1 VKLARGAHAAEN
13 AGTIVGNDRS
23 LVTQGGF
30 RGDVSLEYCTGT
42 KRSPIGLQWLDD
54 STLMAT
60 ADPLPPADPIF
71 ARLQEQQSWYSQKS
85 REARKAFKFI
95 KVTEI
100 VAAALIPFLTGHVG
114 TSADHGWPGV
124 NYVIGGL
131 GVLITILEGLL
142 HLNQYQEHWT
152 SYRATSEALKHEKF
166 MFQAKAG
173 PYANAVDPRVALAE
187 RIEAVM
193 SQENSQ
199 WVSTQQKAT
208 TGQSSTGQSPTG
220 TR

>member
-1 VKLARGAHAAEN
+1 
-13 AGTIVGNDRS
+13 
-23 LVTQGGF
+23 
-30 RGDVSLEYCTGT
+30 
-42 KRSPIGLQWLDD
+42 
-54 STLMAT
+54 MAT
-60 ADPLPPADPIF
+60 ANPLPPADPIL
-71 ARLQEQQSWYSQKS
+71 ARLQEQQTWYSRKS

-100 VAAALIPFLTGHVG
+100 VAAALIPFLTGHIG
-114 TSADHGWPGV
+114 AADHPWPEL

-166 MFQAKAG
+166 MFDAKAG

-193 SQENSQ
+193 AQENSQ

-208 TGQSSTGQSPTG
+208 TGQSSTGQSATG
-220 TR
+220 SR